1 MAILRSALYTSSSL
15 WVVTPTTSTFAL
27 KNFYTNKMHTWYANL
42 NQAQYVSAHTLSPCS
57 NSTFFCTKA
66 RFILAED
73 LNFYVRRSREK
84 ALEHCDLVYEEM
96 LVDVCFHG
104 MVKKYRVFLEN
115 LSFSSFPKLIEPRQ
129 RSNESVCR
137 SSKFI
142 TSVKPSHAPIS
153 RLEPKKRLIFVALNE
168 AKEVRP
174 FSSKR
179 LAFEKRGS
187 NIRFYHPPL

>member
-1 MAILRSALYTSSSL
+1 
-15 WVVTPTTSTFAL
+15 
-27 KNFYTNKMHTWYANL
+27 
-42 NQAQYVSAHTLSPCS
+42 
-57 NSTFFCTKA
+57 
-66 RFILAED
+66 
-73 LNFYVRRSREK
+73 
-84 ALEHCDLVYEEM
+84 M

-115 LSFSSFPKLIEPRQ
+115 LSFSSFPNLMEPR
-129 RSNESVCR
+129 RRTNESVCR

-142 TSVKPSHAPIS
+142 TSVKPSQAPIS

-179 LAFEKRGS
+179 SAFEKRGS
-187 NIRFYHPPL
+187 NIRFYHPPLRSKDNCRTLGTMSEGLSRPPPLCRPFSICSGPKGRKLIPLPSKKGHLSTISKSIQKDV